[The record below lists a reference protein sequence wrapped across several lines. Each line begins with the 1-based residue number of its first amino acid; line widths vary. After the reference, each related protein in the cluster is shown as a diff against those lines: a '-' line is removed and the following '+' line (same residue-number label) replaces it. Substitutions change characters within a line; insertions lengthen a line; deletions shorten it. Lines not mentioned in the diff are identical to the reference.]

1 MALTAYEIVAH
12 RGTDGVVIAL
22 LIDYLARLA
31 AETPAKE
38 LNSDAK
44 VINTPP

>member
-1 MALTAYEIVAH
+1 MALTAYEVIAH
-12 RGTDGVVIAL
+12 RGVDGVVIAL

-38 LNSDAK
+38 LDKDGN
-44 VINTPP
+44 VINTP

>member
-1 MALTAYEIVAH
+1 MALTAYEVIAH
-12 RGTDGVVIAL
+12 RGVDGVVIAL

-38 LNSDAK
+38 LDKDAK
-44 VINTPP
+44 VINT

>member
-1 MALTAYEIVAH
+1 MALTAYEILAS

-38 LNSDAK
+38 LDIDAN
-44 VINTPP
+44 VIESP